1 MKLNQ
6 LLLPATAL
14 GAVVLLFGTDAS
26 LGFNTLPGTL
36 SLSQRDVRV
45 FDNFS
50 DASANNNTTADPNWP
65 GYTGAELAIW
75 KACSEW
81 SSQLHGGTGA
91 GDPLQ
96 TVGSGGANF
105 DISWQGNANGI
116 GGLNDNIHSEDP
128 TNGGGVLA
136 YCWGGVADGWQIRYH
151 ANWTWQD
158 GPGSVS
164 GGIDIQG
171 VAAHEYGHALGLD
184 HTNVGGSTMFASI
197 SGTGTGARSIEADD
211 IAGVQFKYGVK
222 SASKPTISSL
232 SVNAGQVTING
243 SNFSPSNNE
252 VWFTQAATGGTGNPI
267 KVTGVTSNGSS
278 ITVAIPGTAGEGDVL
293 VRNNGTAHTNL
304 SNAWPFDP
312 GAAPPTC
319 GATVYC
325 TAKVSSNLCIPS
337 IGFSGTP
344 SFFSAAGFSI
354 TTTGMEAGVSAINF
368 FGTTGQ
374 ATVPF
379 QGGLICAGSPIYRLN
394 GKNTGGAGTCT
405 GSVTYTLQDVINHG
419 AGGPFVTV
427 GGLVNIQSWGR
438 DLGDPFGSSLS
449 NALQIVVCP

>member
-6 LLLPATAL
+6 ILLPATAL
-14 GAVVLLFGTDAS
+14 GAVALLFGTETSQGFSTIGGS
-26 LGFNTLPGTL
+26 LAQT
-36 SLSQRDVRV
+36 QRDVRV
-45 FDNFS
+45 FDNFT
-50 DASANNNTTADPNWP
+50 DAQANNNTTVDANWP
-65 GYTGAELAIW
+65 GYTGAEMSVW
-75 KACSEW
+75 KACGEW
-81 SSQLHGGTGA
+81 ASQLHGGTGA

-105 DISWQGNANGI
+105 DISWQGNATGI
-116 GGLNDNIHSEDP
+116 GGTNDNIHSEIA
-128 TNGGGVLA
+128 GSSGGVLA
-136 YCWGGVADGWQIRYH
+136 FTETPISDGWRIRYYES
-151 ANWTWQD
+151 WTWQD

-164 GGIDIQG
+164 GGIDLQG
-171 VAAHEYGHALGLD
+171 VACHEYGHALGLG
-184 HTNVGGSTMFASI
+184 HTNVGGATMFPSI
-197 SGTGTGARSIEADD
+197 SGTGTAARSIEADD
-211 IAGVQFKYGVK
+211 IAGVQFIYGVK
-222 SASKPTISSL
+222 SGTKPTISSL
-232 SVNAGQVTING
+232 SVNAGQVIINC
-243 SNFSPSNNE
+243 SNFSPTGNE
-252 VWFTQAATGGTGNPI
+252 VWFTQLATGGSGTPI

-278 ITVAIPGTAGEGDVL
+278 ISVAIPGTAGEGDVL
-293 VRNNGTAHTNL
+293 VRNNGTAHSNL

-312 GAAPPTC
+312 GAPPPTC

-325 TAKVSSNLCIPS
+325 TAKVSSNLCVPS

-374 ATVPF
+374 AAIPF
-379 QGGLICAGSPIYRLN
+379 QGGLLCAASPIYRLN

-405 GSVTYTLQDVINHG
+405 GSVTYTLQDVISNG
-419 AGGPFVTV
+419 AGGSFVTV

-449 NALQIVVCP
+449 NALEIVVCP